1 MTVSE
6 KLKEEK
12 KLKRARGIRKVEKA
26 QKVESRWKNQIELSR
41 IEENSQESNMLSEV
55 ERQGVLTGFD
65 DLTSLVVPMNKLKL
79 EPKKEKE

>member
-1 MTVSE
+1 
-6 KLKEEK
+6 
-12 KLKRARGIRKVEKA
+12 
-26 QKVESRWKNQIELSR
+26 
-41 IEENSQESNMLSEV
+41 MLSEV